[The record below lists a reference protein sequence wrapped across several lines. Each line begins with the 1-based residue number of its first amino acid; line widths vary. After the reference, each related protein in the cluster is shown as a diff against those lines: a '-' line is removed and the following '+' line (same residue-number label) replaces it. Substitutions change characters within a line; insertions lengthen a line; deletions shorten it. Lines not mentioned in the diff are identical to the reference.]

1 MTMSEPLPWIPPLE
15 PEYAERA
22 NSEVALKLVELGQVA
37 WSLMFRM
44 VSGFMEQPEEH
55 RLAWYLQHEPLA
67 TFFTRPNLLATA
79 AVDPMTGLPA
89 PPIPTPSLMELNS
102 VQCAIMLADAAKLY
116 VKYDKKWAPAA
127 PEVEQIDDDSA

>member
-1 MTMSEPLPWIPPLE
+1 MTMSEPLPWFPPLE
-15 PEYAERA
+15 PPQVEQADTV
-22 NSEVALKLVELGQVA
+22 VALKLVELGQVA
-37 WSLMFRM
+37 WEVMFRM

-67 TFFTRPNLLATA
+67 TFFNQPNLLARQG
-79 AVDPMTGLPA
+79 VDPMTGMPL
-89 PPIPTPSLMELNS
+89 PPIPAPSLMQLNS